1 MPTRADEIQQAVDRL
16 RAGELVAFPTET
28 VYGLGANAM
37 DDGAVAKVY
46 QVKGRPTG
54 NPLIVHVADE
64 SMAKVVA
71 ADWPD
76 DASKLA
82 LAFWPGPL
90 SIIVPKAPCIPDR
103 VTAGSPNVAVR
114 CPDHPVSL
122 ELLRRL
128 GVPLVGPSAN
138 PSGRISPTTAAHVR
152 ESFPGL
158 MVLDGGVCRGGI
170 ESTVVSLVGEPRILR
185 PGLIT
190 REQIQSVLRR
200 PVAIVERSAGA
211 ALESPG
217 QMEAHYAPRA
227 KAIRFHASHLDR
239 VLSLGGRVVVLSHSG
254 LRVGP
259 PHVVI
264 AMPVQASAYASDL
277 YAAMRR
283 ADEMNPDVIAIEE
296 VTPIGTEYD
305 RGIWGAVADRV
316 RRATTVVPT

>member
-1 MPTRADEIQQAVDRL
+1 VPSRADHIQQAVDRL

-28 VYGLGANAM
+28 VYGLGANAL

-46 QVKGRPTG
+46 ALKGRPSS

-64 SMAKVVA
+64 EMARRVVA
-71 ADWPD
+71 QWPD
-76 DASKLA
+76 EASKLA
-82 LAFWPGPL
+82 GAFWPGPL
-90 SIIVPKAPCIPDR
+90 SIILPKAACISDR

-114 CPDHPVSL
+114 CPDHPLSL
-122 ELLRRL
+122 ELLHRL

-152 ESFPGL
+152 ESFPNL

-170 ESTVVSLVGEPRILR
+170 ESSVVSLVGEPRILR

-200 PVAIVERSAGA
+200 PVAMVERSSDA
-211 ALESPG
+211 AMESPG
-217 QMEAHYAPRA
+217 QMESHYAPRA
-227 KAIRFHASHLDR
+227 KAVRFHASHLDR

-254 LRVGP
+254 LRVAP
-259 PHVVI
+259 PHALI
-264 AMPVQASAYASDL
+264 SMPVQAGAYASEL

-283 ADEMNPDVIAIEE
+283 ADEMNPDVIAVEE
-296 VTPIGTEYD
+296 VTPIGSEYD

-316 RRATTVVPT
+316 RRATTEMTT